1 MRYLFCG
8 MCFILMNYSIS
19 QTSFNFVLK
28 QSKDIGEIQSI
39 YIKNTNNSEILKFIS
54 KKGNFYKFE
63 GESQSPVDTLVIEL
77 KTLKHTYKA
86 NIYIHKIYSSNK
98 YPLNIELISYK
109 RFLLP
114 KYYNLVISYKG
125 LSQPFF
131 MKRYKNK
138 PKLHK
143 N

>member
-86 NIYIHKIYSSNK
+86 NIYIHKI
-98 YPLNIELISYK
+98 
-109 RFLLP
+109 
-114 KYYNLVISYKG
+114 
-125 LSQPFF
+125 
-131 MKRYKNK
+131 
-138 PKLHK
+138 
-143 N
+143 